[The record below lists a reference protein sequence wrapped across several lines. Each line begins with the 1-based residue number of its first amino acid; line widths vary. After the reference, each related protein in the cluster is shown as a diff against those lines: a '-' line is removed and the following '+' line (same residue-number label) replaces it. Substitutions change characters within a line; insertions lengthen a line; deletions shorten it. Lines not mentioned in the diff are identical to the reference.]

1 MNPRPAY
8 DVQFMDKMP
17 TKMVI
22 DGKRCESYEVA
33 NFVQGEIGRIL
44 GFQSTKLTRKEKY
57 LRLAGNEGFADTK
70 E

>member
-1 MNPRPAY
+1 
-8 DVQFMDKMP
+8 
-17 TKMVI
+17 
-22 DGKRCESYEVA
+22 VA